1 MSDSR
6 RLDLSVLEQAL
17 HQFESALADHAA
29 EPQRRAN
36 RDSVIMH
43 YLFTYELVIQA
54 IKRYVELESLKPA
67 DASDLTFQSLIRRAD
82 DLAIVKTG
90 WPEFSRFRAARNAIA
105 HTYNEQ
111 RAREVLAVAK
121 EFAGEARI
129 LLNNLKGRQANGG

>member
-6 RLDLSVLEQAL
+6 RLDLSVLKQAL

-43 YLFTYELVIQA
+43 YLFTYELAIQA
-54 IKRYVELESLKPA
+54 IKRYVEMESLKSV
-67 DASDLTFQSLIRRAD
+67 DAGDLTFQGLIRRAD
-82 DLAIVKTG
+82 DLAIVRTG
-90 WPEFSRFRAARNAIA
+90 WPEFSKFRTARNAVA

-111 RAREVLAVAK
+111 RALEVLGVAK
-121 EFAGEARI
+121 EFAAEARI
-129 LLNNLKGRQANGG
+129 LLNNLEGRLANGS